1 MYNLHQ
7 AIQAIKTVSDSVT
20 INSDGSIYGGNVSVA
35 TTPFNKDV
43 EWCLELP
50 TTILNT
56 VLNKLKKFNLWVD
69 YDPDNLLVIN
79 YDYGQFKVCGREP
92 ESSFNNT
99 SEGKLIYSFILTDSL
114 CQMIIDASQFCT
126 TKDARQDFNGV
137 AIMPKDNKI
146 TVFATNGI
154 ILYYKSVETDFYAD
168 SDTGFRIYT
177 RLINL
182 IKKFMPV
189 GATINV
195 YDGGTDYDD
204 NPLNVIKDD
213 LTLTQ
218 PFSYGRTNAKRLYD
232 STTQLMSSF
241 IGDSIILAD
250 SKELVKMAE
259 MCNKYDDYIK
269 FCWHD
274 NHLTVNSKNHTFKP
288 DIACAG
294 ADFTLILSPQILL
307 NAIGNSQQTMIKF
320 SDGQINCAVNGLLVG
335 LVKIKTD

>member
-7 AIQAIKTVSDSVT
+7 AIQAIKTVSESVT
-20 INSDGSIYGGNVSVA
+20 INSDGIIYGGNVSVA

-56 VLNKLKKFNLWVD
+56 VLNKLKKFSLSFD

-79 YDYGQFKVCGREP
+79 YDYGQFNVKGWEP
-92 ESSFNNT
+92 ESKFNNT

-114 CQMIIDASQFCT
+114 CQIIIDASQFCT

-137 AIMPKDNKI
+137 AIMPKDDKI

-154 ILYYKSVETDFYAD
+154 MLYYKSVEQDFYAN
-168 SDTGFRIYT
+168 SDVSFRIYT
-177 RLINL
+177 PLVDL
-182 IKKFMPV
+182 IKKFMPI

-195 YDGGTDYDD
+195 YDDS
-204 NPLNVIKDD
+204 LNIVKND

-218 PFSYGRTNAKRLYD
+218 PFEYGRTNAKRLYD

-250 SKELVKMAE
+250 SKELVKMAK

-269 FCWHD
+269 FCWQG
-274 NHLTVNSKNHTFKP
+274 NRLTINSKNHTFKP